1 VNKAPAKK
9 APVKK
14 QVAKTQPKKAPVKK
28 VLAKQA
34 PARKAPV
41 KKAPAVAKAS
51 ANKVPAKTQPKQAPV
66 KKVLTKQ
73 APAKKAP
80 PTKSA
85 ATKAPAFKASAT
97 KTPATKT
104 PATKTPATKTPA
116 TKTPATK
123 TTAAKQTAA
132 APALVV
138 DKTPVKV
145 VVEKKA
151 PPPKKPSPGY
161 RKDLAFLER
170 QKQALLEERASR
182 LAQEQSQ
189 KQEAAALVEEM
200 EPGDIQFD
208 EESGEGGT
216 LAVDREIHLELAAK
230 QRLLVEEI
238 DLALR
243 KIALGTYGICERCEN
258 LIPKTRLTAIPEARI
273 CVPCSAGGLS
283 RR

>member
-1 VNKAPAKK
+1 MANAPKSAPARSKSQAKRVVVKRPVTKASTKRTPARKAPIKKTPAKK

-14 QVAKTQPKKAPVKK
+14 
-28 VLAKQA
+28 A

-41 KKAPAVAKAS
+41 KKAQAL
-51 ANKVPAKTQPKQAPV
+51 KV
-66 KKVLTKQ
+66 
-73 APAKKAP
+73 
-80 PTKSA
+80 
-85 ATKAPAFKASAT
+85 
-97 KTPATKT
+97 
-104 PATKTPATKTPA
+104 
-116 TKTPATK
+116 
-123 TTAAKQTAA
+123 A
-132 APALVV
+132 APASA
-138 DKTPVKV
+138 KP

-151 PPPKKPSPGY
+151 PPVKKVSPGY
-161 RKDLAFLER
+161 RKDPVFLER
-170 QKQALLEERASR
+170 QKQSLLAERALR
-182 LAQEQSQ
+182 VDQEESQ
-189 KQEAAALVEEM
+189 KLEAAALVEEM

-243 KIALGTYGICERCEN
+243 KIALGTYGICERCEG
-258 LIPKTRLTAIPEARI
+258 LIPRSRLSAIPEARI